1 MLSNIIWLPSA
12 CFSQGKLL
20 CNSHSACAAAAA
32 AVQSEFFFL
41 VLLPPIMFDACFNLD
56 SRL

>member
-1 MLSNIIWLPSA
+1 MLFCKVSCCTSA
-12 CFSQGKLL
+12 GDV
-20 CNSHSACAAAAA
+20 CAAAI

-56 SRL
+56 SRM